1 MLGKRS
7 FICSFGRLVDVL
19 ACELY
24 ENFRF
29 YFIPSVYI
37 LISMYIRTF
46 FFLASTLFIARSTLF
61 YCSSCT
67 QIFFFLWFAF
77 CVPHFVFFPV
87 FTVNVLS
94 FVILTPFSILGHFL
108 CFLVRCVCDVY
119 GYCNVFVCACLD
131 NFPELFV
138 FVFILGFNV
147 ASSVVSICFV

>member
-1 MLGKRS
+1 MCSPVNYTKIFDSIS
-7 FICSFGRLVDVL
+7 FHPYISLSQCISAHSFFLRLLSSLLVPH
-19 ACELY
+19 C
-24 ENFRF
+24 
-29 YFIPSVYI
+29 FIAVHAHKY
-37 LISMYIRTF
+37 F
-46 FFLASTLFIARSTLF
+46 FFF
-61 YCSSCT
+61 
-67 QIFFFLWFAF
+67 WFAF